1 MIGGGIRRR
10 RPFAP
15 ALAAALALAFGAALG
30 TSPLAAQQKQPSPE
44 AKVRAQQDELERIRR
59 ERAQLEEKMSE
70 LQGTVHDLAEEVTNL
85 DSQAA
90 ATARAVRTLDV
101 QVAAIG
107 DEVSQATGDLV
118 RAEDELAI
126 KRAVLHRRLADI
138 YKRGPLYSYEAL
150 LSAQTFAELVA
161 RYKYLHLL
169 ALRDRA
175 LVKRVEE
182 LRNQIERQRGL
193 LVRLRSD
200 VETSRGERAQEE
212 QRLRT
217 LEEQRQVSLN
227 QAKRSARQTEAR
239 IKQIDRDEQRV
250 TGLIAALEV
259 ARRKAEEAARN
270 RGTARATIPT
280 VRPAANLDWPVQGN
294 LLYKFGRVVNPNNTT
309 TRWNGIGIGAPTGT
323 PVRTIGAGQIMVA
336 ETFGTYGLTV
346 IVQQGGGDYAVYG
359 SLASVAVKK
368 GDIVSRGQVI
378 GTVGSADPELPAHLH
393 FEFRPEGRAVDP
405 LDYLKAL
412 P

>member
-1 MIGGGIRRR
+1 MTDRRSRAWR
-10 RPFAP
+10 RVAALVVLP
-15 ALAAALALAFGAALG
+15 LAAALGSA
-30 TSPLAAQQKQPSPE
+30 PLRAQQKPPSAE
-44 AKVRAQQDELERIRR
+44 TKVRAQQDELERIRR
-59 ERAQLEEKMSE
+59 ERAQLEDKMAE

-107 DEVSQATGDLV
+107 DEVSQATADLV

-200 VETSRGERAQEE
+200 VETSRGERADEE
-212 QRLRT
+212 QRLRA
-217 LEEQRQVSLN
+217 LEEQRQVSLT

-250 TGLIAALEV
+250 TGLIAALET
-259 ARRKAEEAARN
+259 ARRRAEEAARN
-270 RGTARATIPT
+270 RGTPRAAVPT
-280 VRPAANLDWPVQGN
+280 VRPAANLDWPVQGS

-336 ETFGTYGLTV
+336 ESFGTYGLTV

-359 SLASVAVKK
+359 SLGSVAVKK

-378 GTVGSADPELPAHLH
+378 GTVGAADPELPAHLH

>member
-1 MIGGGIRRR
+1 MTGRGPGVRWRLLV
-10 RPFAP
+10 
-15 ALAAALALAFGAALG
+15 ALAAAVVPLGSRALG
-30 TSPLAAQQKQPSPE
+30 AQQKPVPNAE
-44 AKVRAQQDELERIRR
+44 AKVRAQRDELERIRQ
-59 ERAQLEEKMSE
+59 ERARLEDKMAE
-70 LQGTVHDLAEEVTNL
+70 LQGTVHDLSEEVTNL
-85 DSQAA
+85 DSQAD
-90 ATARAVRTLDV
+90 ATARAVHTLDV

-126 KRAVLHRRLADI
+126 KRAVLHHRLAEI

-193 LVRLRSD
+193 LVRLRGD
-200 VETSRGERAQEE
+200 VETSRSERSREE

-217 LEEQRQVSLN
+217 LEEQRQQSLV

-259 ARRKAEEAARN
+259 ARRRAEEAARN
-270 RGTARATIPT
+270 RGTARPATPT
-280 VRPAANLDWPVQGN
+280 VRPAANLDWPVEGS
-294 LLYKFGRVVNPNNTT
+294 LLYRFGRVVNPNNTT
-309 TRWNGIGIGAPTGT
+309 TRWNGIGIGAPAGT
-323 PVRTIGAGQIMVA
+323 AVHTIGAGQIMVA

-359 SLASVAVKK
+359 SLASVTVKK
-368 GDIVSRGQVI
+368 GEIVSRGQVI
-378 GTVGSADPELPAHLH
+378 GTVGSADPELPSHLH

-405 LDYLKAL
+405 LDYLKAR

>member
-1 MIGGGIRRR
+1 MTGRGFRAAWRCAG
-10 RPFAP
+10 P
-15 ALAAALALAFGAALG
+15 ALLVAIAASSGS
-30 TSPLAAQQKQPSPE
+30 SPLAAQGTPNAE
-44 AKVRAQQDELERIRR
+44 AKVRAQRDELDRIRH
-59 ERAQLEEKMSE
+59 ERAALEDKMAQ

-85 DSQAA
+85 DSQAD

-182 LRNQIERQRGL
+182 LRNQIESQRGL
-193 LVRLRSD
+193 LVRLRND
-200 VETSRGERAQEE
+200 VENTRSERSQEE
-212 QRLRT
+212 QRLRA
-217 LEEQRQVSLN
+217 LEQQRQQSLT

-270 RGTARATIPT
+270 RGTVRPSAPT
-280 VRPAANLDWPVQGN
+280 VRPAANLDWPVDGT
-294 LLYKFGRVVNPNNTT
+294 LLYRFGRVVNPNNTT
-309 TRWNGIGIGAPTGT
+309 TRWNGIGIGAPAGT
-323 PVRTIGAGQIMVA
+323 PVRAIGAGQIMVA

-359 SLASVAVKK
+359 SLGSVAVKK

-405 LDYLKAL
+405 LDYLEAR

>member
-1 MIGGGIRRR
+1 MTTRAGASLR
-10 RPFAP
+10 
-15 ALAAALALAFGAALG
+15 GAALFLILV
-30 TSPLAAQQKQPSPE
+30 SPFAGRTVAAQQAPSAASAA
-44 AKVRAQQDELERIRR
+44 AKVRAQRDELERIRR
-59 ERAQLEEKMSE
+59 ERSELEAKMGE
-70 LQGTVHDLAEEVTNL
+70 LQGTVHDLSEEVTNL

-90 ATARAVRTLDV
+90 ATARAVSSLDA
-101 QVAAIG
+101 QLSAIG
-107 DEVSQATGDLV
+107 EEVTGATGELV

-182 LRNQIERQRGL
+182 LRNQTESQRAL
-193 LVRLRSD
+193 LVRLRND
-200 VETSRGERAQEE
+200 VELSRSERAREE
-212 QRLRT
+212 QRLRD
-217 LEEQRQVSLN
+217 LEQQRSRSLA

-239 IKQIDRDEQRV
+239 LRQIDRDETRI
-250 TGLIAALEV
+250 TGVIASL
-259 ARRKAEEAARN
+259 EAARKKAEDAART
-270 RGTARATIPT
+270 RGTPRPAAPT
-280 VRPAANLDWPVQGN
+280 TRPAANIDWPVEGE
-294 LLYKFGRVVNPNNTT
+294 LLYRFGRVVNPNNTT
-309 TRWNGIGIGAPTGT
+309 TRWNGIGISAPAGAA
-323 PVRTIGAGQIMVA
+323 VKAIAAGQVMVA

-359 SLASVAVKK
+359 SLASISVKK
-368 GDIVSRGQVI
+368 GQIVSRGETI
-378 GTVGSADPELPAHLH
+378 GTVGSSDPELPAHLH

-405 LDYLKAL
+405 LDYLKAR

>member
-1 MIGGGIRRR
+1 MIGRG
-10 RPFAP
+10 P
-15 ALAAALALAFGAALG
+15 AVRWRLAAAALVLSAGAPLG
-30 TSPLAAQQKQPSPE
+30 SGGLAAQQKSTPNAE
-44 AKVRAQQDELERIRR
+44 AKVRAQRDELDRIRQ
-59 ERAQLEEKMSE
+59 ERARLEDRMAE
-70 LQGTVHDLAEEVTNL
+70 LQGTVHDLSEEVTNL
-85 DSQAA
+85 DSQAD
-90 ATARAVRTLDV
+90 ATARAVHTLDV

-107 DEVSQATGDLV
+107 DEVSQATADLV

-182 LRNQIERQRGL
+182 RRNQIERQRGL
-193 LVRLRSD
+193 LVRLRGD

-217 LEEQRQVSLN
+217 LEEQRQQSLV

-259 ARRKAEEAARN
+259 ARRRAEEAARN
-270 RGTARATIPT
+270 RGTARPSVPT
-280 VRPAANLDWPVQGN
+280 VRPAANLDWPVEGS
-294 LLYKFGRVVNPNNTT
+294 LLYRFGRVVNPNNTT
-309 TRWNGIGIGAPTGT
+309 TRWNGIGIGAPSGT
-323 PVRTIGAGQIMVA
+323 PVRTIGAGRIMVA

-378 GTVGSADPELPAHLH
+378 GAVGSADPELPSHLH

-405 LDYLKAL
+405 LDYLKAR

>member
-1 MIGGGIRRR
+1 MTGRG
-10 RPFAP
+10 P
-15 ALAAALALAFGAALG
+15 AARWRLAAAALFVATVVPLG
-30 TSPLAAQQKQPSPE
+30 SARLAAQQKPAPSAE
-44 AKVRAQQDELERIRR
+44 AKVRAQRDELDRIRQ
-59 ERAQLEEKMSE
+59 ERARLEDKMAE
-70 LQGTVHDLAEEVTNL
+70 LQGTVHDLSEEVTNL
-85 DSQAA
+85 DSQAD
-90 ATARAVRTLDV
+90 ATARAVRTLDG

-126 KRAVLHRRLADI
+126 KRAVLHHRLAEI

-150 LSAQTFAELVA
+150 LSAETFAELVA

-193 LVRLRSD
+193 LVRLRGD
-200 VETSRGERAQEE
+200 VEASRGERAQEE
-212 QRLRT
+212 QRLRA
-217 LEEQRQVSLN
+217 LEEQRQESLV
-227 QAKRSARQTEAR
+227 QAKRSARQTGAR

-259 ARRKAEEAARN
+259 ARRRAEEAARS
-270 RGTARATIPT
+270 RGTARPTVAT
-280 VRPAANLDWPVQGN
+280 VRPAANLDWPVEGS
-294 LLYKFGRVVNPNNTT
+294 LLYRFGRVVNPNNTT
-309 TRWNGIGIGAPTGT
+309 TRWNGSGIGAPSGT
-323 PVRTIGAGQIMVA
+323 PVRAIGAGRIMVA

-359 SLASVAVKK
+359 SLAAVRVKK

-378 GTVGSADPELPAHLH
+378 GTVGTADPELPSHLH

-405 LDYLKAL
+405 LDYLKAR

>member
-1 MIGGGIRRR
+1 MTGRGPGVRWRLLV
-10 RPFAP
+10 
-15 ALAAALALAFGAALG
+15 ALAVAVVPLGSRALG
-30 TSPLAAQQKQPSPE
+30 AQQKPVPNAE
-44 AKVRAQQDELERIRR
+44 AKVRAQRDELERIRQ
-59 ERAQLEEKMSE
+59 ERARLEDKMAE
-70 LQGTVHDLAEEVTNL
+70 LQGTVHDLSEEVTNL
-85 DSQAA
+85 DSQAD
-90 ATARAVRTLDV
+90 ATARAVHTLDV

-126 KRAVLHRRLADI
+126 KRAVLHHRLAEI

-193 LVRLRSD
+193 LVRLRGD
-200 VETSRGERAQEE
+200 VETSRSERSREE

-217 LEEQRQVSLN
+217 LEEQRQRSLV

-259 ARRKAEEAARN
+259 ARRRAEEAARN
-270 RGTARATIPT
+270 RGTARPATPT
-280 VRPAANLDWPVQGN
+280 VRPAANLDWPVEGS
-294 LLYKFGRVVNPNNTT
+294 LLYRFGRVVNPNNTT
-309 TRWNGIGIGAPTGT
+309 TRWNGIGIGAPAGT
-323 PVRTIGAGQIMVA
+323 AVHTIGAGQIMVA

-359 SLASVAVKK
+359 SLASVTVKK
-368 GDIVSRGQVI
+368 GEIVSRGQVI
-378 GTVGSADPELPAHLH
+378 GTVGSADPELPSHLH

-405 LDYLKAL
+405 LDYLKAR

>member
-1 MIGGGIRRR
+1 MTVRGMR
-10 RPFAP
+10 AC
-15 ALAAALALAFGAALG
+15 ALFGAALAATTAFGVG
-30 TSPLAAQQKQPSPE
+30 TPRSLAAQQKPAPNAE
-44 AKVRAQQDELERIRR
+44 AKVRAQRDELDRIRR
-59 ERAQLEEKMSE
+59 ERSALEEKMSQ

-85 DSQAA
+85 DSQAD

-101 QVAAIG
+101 QVNAIG
-107 DEVSQATGDLV
+107 DEVSDATGNLV

-175 LVKRVEE
+175 LVHRVEE
-182 LRNQIERQRGL
+182 LRNQIGRQRGL
-193 LVRLRSD
+193 LVRLRTD
-200 VETSRGERAQEE
+200 VESSRSERSREE

-217 LEEQRQVSLN
+217 LEEQRQQSLT

-239 IKQIDRDEQRV
+239 IRQIERDETRV
-250 TGLIAALEV
+250 SDRIAALEV
-259 ARRKAEEAARN
+259 ARRRAEAAARS
-270 RGTARATIPT
+270 RGTARPATPT
-280 VRPAANLDWPVQGN
+280 VRPSANLDWPVEGA
-294 LLYKFGRVVNPNNTT
+294 LLYRFGRVVNPNNTT
-309 TRWNGIGIGAPTGT
+309 TRWNGIGIGAVAGT
-323 PVRTIGAGQIMVA
+323 AVRTIGAGQIMVA

-368 GDIVSRGQVI
+368 GEIVSRGQVI
-378 GTVGSADPELPAHLH
+378 GTVGSADPELPSHLH

-405 LDYLKAL
+405 LDYLKAR

>member
-1 MIGGGIRRR
+1 MTGGRS
-10 RPFAP
+10 
-15 ALAAALALAFGAALG
+15 ALVRALALVLFGAAILP
-30 TSPLAAQQKQPSPE
+30 TRPVVAQQGASSANAA
-44 AKVRAQQDELERIRR
+44 AKVRAQRDELERIRR
-59 ERAQLEEKMSE
+59 ERAQLEAKMGE
-70 LQGTVHDLAEEVTNL
+70 LQGTVHDLSEEVSNL
-85 DSQAA
+85 DSQAD
-90 ATARAVRTLDV
+90 ATARAVRSLDA
-101 QVAAIG
+101 QLSAIG
-107 DEVSQATGDLV
+107 EEVTGATGELV

-175 LVKRVEE
+175 LVRRVEE
-182 LRNQIERQRGL
+182 LRNQIESQRGL
-193 LVRLRSD
+193 LVRLRND
-200 VETSRGERAQEE
+200 VEMSRSERAREE
-212 QRLRT
+212 ERLRD
-217 LEEQRQVSLN
+217 LEQQRARSLA

-239 IKQIDRDEQRV
+239 LKQIDRDETRI
-250 TGLIAALEV
+250 TGLIASL
-259 ARRKAEEAARN
+259 EAARRRADDAART
-270 RGTARATIPT
+270 RGTPRPVTPT
-280 VRPAANLDWPVQGN
+280 VRPAANLDWPVEGE
-294 LLYKFGRVVNPNNTT
+294 LLYRFGRVVNPNNTT
-309 TRWNGIGIGAPTGT
+309 TRWNGIGIGAPAGV
-323 PVRTIGAGQIMVA
+323 PVKAISAGQVMVA

-359 SLASVAVKK
+359 SLGTITVKK
-368 GDIVSRGQVI
+368 GQIVSRGETI

-405 LDYLKAL
+405 LEYLKAR

>member
-1 MIGGGIRRR
+1 MSARRG
-10 RPFAP
+10 
-15 ALAAALALAFGAALG
+15 ALLRTIAAALVIAIASSARDAG
-30 TSPLAAQQKQPSPE
+30 AQQTPSSANAA
-44 AKVRAQQDELERIRR
+44 AKVRAQRDELDRIRR
-59 ERAQLEEKMSE
+59 ERAALEAKMGE
-70 LQGTVHDLAEEVTNL
+70 LQGTVHDLSEEVTNL
-85 DSQAA
+85 DSQAD
-90 ATARAVRTLDV
+90 ATARAVRSLDA
-101 QVAAIG
+101 QLSAIG
-107 DEVSQATGDLV
+107 EEVTGATGELV

-126 KRAVLHRRLADI
+126 KRAVLKRRLADI

-182 LRNQIERQRGL
+182 LRNQTENQRAL
-193 LVRLRSD
+193 LVRLRND
-200 VETSRGERAQEE
+200 VEMSRSERSREE
-212 QRLRT
+212 QRLRD
-217 LEEQRQVSLN
+217 LEQQRARSLA

-239 IKQIDRDEQRV
+239 LKQIDRDETRI
-250 TGLIAALEV
+250 TGLIESLEAARRKSEEV
-259 ARRKAEEAARN
+259 ART
-270 RGTARATIPT
+270 RGTPRPAAPT
-280 VRPAANLDWPVQGN
+280 VRPASNIDWPVEGE
-294 LLYKFGRVVNPNNTT
+294 LLYRFGRVVNPNNTT
-309 TRWNGIGIGAPTGT
+309 TRWNGIGIGAPAGS
-323 PVRTIGAGQIMVA
+323 PVKAIGAGQVMVA

-359 SLASVAVKK
+359 SLASIAVKK
-368 GDIVSRGQVI
+368 GQIVSRGEVI

-405 LDYLKAL
+405 LDYLKAR

>member
-1 MIGGGIRRR
+1 MIGRGSPSPRLVGAW
-10 RPFAP
+10 FV
-15 ALAAALALAFGAALG
+15 LALGMAA
-30 TSPLAAQQKQPSPE
+30 TADRIEAQQKPAPPNAE
-44 AKVRAQQDELERIRR
+44 AKVRAQRDELERIRR
-59 ERAQLEEKMSE
+59 ERAQLEEKMSQ
-70 LQGTVHDLAEEVTNL
+70 LQGTVHDLAEEVTNIE
-85 DSQAA
+85 SQAA

-101 QVAAIG
+101 QVTAIG
-107 DEVSQATGDLV
+107 DEVSQATSDLV

-126 KRAVLHRRLADI
+126 KRAVLRRRLADI

-175 LVKRVEE
+175 LVRRVEE
-182 LRNQIERQRGL
+182 LRNQTGRQRGL
-193 LVRLRSD
+193 LVRLRND
-200 VETSRGERAQEE
+200 VEASRSERSREE

-217 LEEQRQVSLN
+217 LEQQRQLSLT
-227 QAKRSARQTEAR
+227 QAKRSARQTQAR
-239 IKQIDRDEQRV
+239 IKRIERDETRV

-259 ARRKAEEAARN
+259 ARRRAEDAARS
-270 RGTARATIPT
+270 RGTARPAVPT
-280 VRPAANLDWPVQGN
+280 VRPAANLDWPVDGP
-294 LLYKFGRVVNPNNTT
+294 LLYRFGRVVNPNNTT
-309 TRWNGIGIGAPTGT
+309 TRWNGIGIGAAAGMA
-323 PVRTIGAGQIMVA
+323 VRTIGAGQIMVA

-359 SLASVAVKK
+359 SLGSVAVKK
-368 GDIVSRGQVI
+368 GNIVSRGQVI
-378 GTVGSADPELPAHLH
+378 GTVGSADPELPSHLH

-405 LDYLKAL
+405 LDYLRAR

>member
-1 MIGGGIRRR
+1 MTVRGPRISWR
-10 RPFAP
+10 
-15 ALAAALALAFGAALG
+15 LAAALAVAAL
-30 TSPLAAQQKQPSPE
+30 SPLGSHRLAAQQKSTAGAE
-44 AKVRAQQDELERIRR
+44 AKVRAQQNELERIRR
-59 ERAQLEEKMSE
+59 ERAQLEEKMAE

-85 DSQAA
+85 DSQAD
-90 ATARAVRTLDV
+90 ATARAVKTLDV

-107 DEVSQATGDLV
+107 DEVSGATSDLV

-200 VETSRGERAQEE
+200 VETSRGERSREE
-212 QRLRT
+212 QRLRA
-217 LEEQRQVSLN
+217 LEEQRQQSLT

-239 IKQIDRDEQRV
+239 IRQIDRDEQRV

-259 ARRKAEEAARN
+259 ARRKAEDAART

-280 VRPAANLDWPVQGN
+280 VRPAANLDWPVDGS
-294 LLYKFGRVVNPNNTT
+294 LLYRFGRVVNPNNTT
-309 TRWNGIGIGAPTGT
+309 TRWNGIGIGAPAGT
-323 PVRTIGAGQIMVA
+323 AVRTIGAGQIMVA

-405 LDYLKAL
+405 LDYLKAR

>member
-1 MIGGGIRRR
+1 MIGRGSPSPR
-10 RPFAP
+10 
-15 ALAAALALAFGAALG
+15 LVGAWFVVALG
-30 TSPLAAQQKQPSPE
+30 MAATADRLEAQQKPAPPNAE
-44 AKVRAQQDELERIRR
+44 AKVRAQRDELERIRR
-59 ERAQLEEKMSE
+59 ERAQLEEKMSQ
-70 LQGTVHDLAEEVTNL
+70 LQGTVHDLAEEVTNIE
-85 DSQAA
+85 SQAA

-101 QVAAIG
+101 QVTAIG
-107 DEVSQATGDLV
+107 DEVSQATSDLV

-126 KRAVLHRRLADI
+126 KRAVLRRRLADI

-175 LVKRVEE
+175 LVRRVEE
-182 LRNQIERQRGL
+182 LRNQTGRQRGL
-193 LVRLRSD
+193 LVRLRND
-200 VETSRGERAQEE
+200 VEASRSERSREE

-217 LEEQRQVSLN
+217 LEQQRQLSLT
-227 QAKRSARQTEAR
+227 QAKRSARQTQAR
-239 IKQIDRDEQRV
+239 IKRIERDETRV

-259 ARRKAEEAARN
+259 ARRRAEDAARS
-270 RGTARATIPT
+270 RGTARPAVPT
-280 VRPAANLDWPVQGN
+280 VRPAANLDWPVEGT
-294 LLYKFGRVVNPNNTT
+294 LLYRFGRVVNPNNTT
-309 TRWNGIGIGAPTGT
+309 TRWNGIGIGAAAGMA
-323 PVRTIGAGQIMVA
+323 VRTIGAGQIMVA

-359 SLASVAVKK
+359 SLGSVAVKK
-368 GDIVSRGQVI
+368 GNIVSRGQVI
-378 GTVGSADPELPAHLH
+378 GTVGSADPELPSHLH

-405 LDYLKAL
+405 LDYLRAR